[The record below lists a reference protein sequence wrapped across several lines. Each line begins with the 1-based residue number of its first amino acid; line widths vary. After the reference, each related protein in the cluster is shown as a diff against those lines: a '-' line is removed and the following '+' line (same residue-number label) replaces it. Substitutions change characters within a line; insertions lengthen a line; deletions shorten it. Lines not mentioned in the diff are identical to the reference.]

1 MQGKMHDRVVEMR
14 LCFFSGKVGDYKVL
28 FKSTRK
34 CRSTRRA
41 EQYRLYIKFALA
53 DVDDLDILEEV
64 YRTVYRLTRVELEK

>member
-1 MQGKMHDRVVEMR
+1 MDGKTLE
-14 LCFFSGKVGDYKVL
+14 SK
-28 FKSTRK
+28 
-34 CRSTRRA
+34 RRA